1 MYLIA
6 EVLLEQN
13 LGEPLDYAIPLA
25 MQQEA
30 AIGRLVEVPLRKKSA
45 KGIIIALKDSSRHSV
60 RPIMRLLSETLSE
73 SLWQLAQ
80 WMSRYYC
87 CSLSR
92 VLKCL
97 VPPNV
102 RKETKARE
110 LTFDEDEFFTTQPK
124 ILNQEQK
131 TCLEGICQSLH
142 SGHFATHLL
151 YGVTGSGKTE
161 IYLQAIQAA
170 LSLGKSALLLIPEIA
185 LTAQTIE
192 RFRAR
197 FGVKLA
203 ILHHRRSLGERTAAW
218 EGLKSGEIKIAIGA
232 RSAIFSPARN
242 LGLII
247 IDEEHDSSYKQS
259 EEPTY
264 HARDIAVMRGKL
276 EKTVVLLGSATP
288 SLESFYNAEIG
299 KYKLNVLSQR
309 AASAALPKMQI
320 IDLKRAYEHNG
331 GFTHFSQELIEAIK
345 ERCERGEQTLLLLN
359 RRGFY
364 RMQICGSCRH
374 IIKCSHCDLSLI
386 YHRSSNEL
394 SCPLC
399 DNRLPPQRECPS
411 CKSEVALDF
420 RGFGTEHVERS
431 LHALLPEIRTLR
443 MDRDTT
449 RGKASHEELFKKF
462 KSHKADVLIG
472 TQMIAKGL
480 HFPSVT
486 LVGILNADTSLHLPD
501 LRAAENTFQ
510 LVVQIAG
517 RAGRADLTGE
527 VILQTFT
534 PNHPLLRIAAAQD
547 FDSFYKQEKEERK
560 LFDFPP
566 FWRLIKLVFKG
577 EEQEETEKIAA
588 LFHQKLRECSPADTQ
603 FMAPTPAGHPKVKDL
618 YRYQFVIKTKTIQA
632 ISVQI
637 ASLRALVPKK
647 ISLLVDVDP
656 ITTFF

>member
-1 MYLIA
+1 MPLIA
-6 EVLLEQN
+6 EILLEQN
-13 LGEPLDYAIPLA
+13 LGEPLDYSIPVE
-25 MQQEA
+25 MEKDA

-45 KGIIIALKDSSRHSV
+45 KGIIVALKNSSRHPL
-60 RPIMRLLSETLSE
+60 RPVMRLLSETISE
-73 SLWQLAQ
+73 PLWQLAQ

-102 RKETKARE
+102 RKETKAKE
-110 LTFDEDEFFTTQPK
+110 LLLDEDEFFSTQPK
-124 ILNQEQK
+124 TLNPEQI
-131 TCLEGICQSLH
+131 ESLKSINENLH
-142 SGHFATHLL
+142 ASRFATHLL

-161 IYLQAIQAA
+161 VYLQAIQET
-170 LSLGKSALLLIPEIA
+170 LSLGKSALLLVPEIA

-197 FGVKLA
+197 FGIKLA

-232 RSAIFSPARN
+232 RSAVFSPIRN

-259 EEPTY
+259 EEPAY
-264 HARDIAVMRGKL
+264 HARDVAVMRGKM
-276 EKTVVLLGSATP
+276 EQAVVVLGSATP
-288 SLESFYNAEIG
+288 SLESFYNAETG

-309 AASAALPKMQI
+309 AASAKLPKMRI
-320 IDLKRAYEHNG
+320 IDLKRTYEHNG

-364 RMQICGSCRH
+364 RMQICGTCRH
-374 IIKCSHCDLSLI
+374 IIKCPHCDLSLI
-386 YHRSSNEL
+386 YHRTSNEL

-399 DNRLPPQRECPS
+399 DLRVQPERECPS
-411 CKSEVALDF
+411 CKTGVALDF

-431 LHALLPEIRTLR
+431 LHALFPEIRTLR

-449 RGKASHEELFKKF
+449 RSKESHEELFKKF

-501 LRAAENTFQ
+501 LRAAESTFQ
-510 LVVQIAG
+510 LIVQIAG
-517 RAGRADLTGE
+517 RAGRADLAGE

-534 PNHPLLRIAAAQD
+534 PDHRLLRLAAAQD
-547 FDSFYKQEKEERK
+547 FSSFYKQECEERK

-566 FWRLIKLVFKG
+566 FCRLIKLVFKG
-577 EEQEETEKIAA
+577 SDQDATESAA
-588 LFHQKLRECSPADTQ
+588 ANFHQALREQASNDTQ
-603 FMAPTPAGHPKVKDL
+603 FLAPTASGFPKVKDL
-618 YRYQFVIKTKTIQA
+618 YRFQFVIKTKQVQLL
-632 ISVQI
+632 SSQI
-637 ASLRALVPKK
+637 ASLRPTVPRK

-656 ITTFF
+656 ISTFF